1 MIRIN
6 LLGDTLAR
14 AAGKKSEKADAAQVY
29 AQGEDAPTRASLPI
43 AGIVVGL
50 LLASV
55 GLVYYL
61 MLERDVNQAQ
71 EKVAKLEQEKQ
82 ELSKYI
88 ALEKTFREQK
98 DALQKKKEV
107 MMGLKNAQQL
117 PVHLLEELA
126 NALPDDVWFK
136 EVGQKGMAITIKG
149 ESTSFEAIN
158 LFRNKLIEQSKWF
171 GNVNYPT
178 ANKKAGVVEFTIS
191 FDLKNAA

>member
-6 LLGDTLAR
+6 LLGDTLAQ
-14 AAGKKSEKADAAQVY
+14 AGGKKPDKSEPAQVY
-29 AQGEDAPTRASLPI
+29 AQGEGSGRSSFPI
-43 AGIVVGL
+43 AGLVVGL
-50 LLASV
+50 VCASI

-61 MLERDVNQAQ
+61 MLERDVKQAQ
-71 EKVAKLEQEKQ
+71 EKVATLEQEKRD
-82 ELSKYI
+82 LSKYI

-98 DALQKKKEV
+98 EALQKKKEV
-107 MMGLKNAQQL
+107 MLGLKMAQQL

-136 EVGQKGMAITIKG
+136 DVNQKGKAITITG
-149 ESTSFEAIN
+149 ESASFEAIN

-178 ANKKAGVVEFTIS
+178 ANKKAGVVQFTIS
-191 FDLKNAA
+191 FDLKNPA